1 MVRAKHS
8 RKLSKTEK
16 LFDSVRAGPVQGR
29 RKLVISR
36 LSQRPKVSKRK
47 AGRKE
52 RVADMEI
59 RYRNVLL
66 PPSAGGTAP
75 LSVQVVHMSEP
86 EPPEGAKP
94 VEWFLITTV
103 AVSSVEDAM
112 RVVGWYV
119 LRWRIE
125 DWHRALKSGCEVEE
139 TSHHTAVRLERV
151 TAINAVIAWR
161 IMLMALLARKTPTG
175 PAELLFSDL
184 ELLVIGDYATKLP
197 RMPKAKTL
205 KGAVLIVAIMA
216 GYRNR
221 KHDPPPGHQKIWQG
235 YSCLAR
241 YCQAYENL
249 AEIKKSRRSH
259 PLLSPAH
266 HL

>member
-1 MVRAKHS
+1 MVLCIQDGTDLNFATRAQCDDLGVDNQTSAKTAGLHLHTTMAVDGLPLL
-8 RKLSKTEK
+8 KLE
-16 LFDSVRAGPVQGR
+16 FDAPMPGKNKPPEECKSGLRGLRECAEAARRLDGTQLVSVREADFMFAEQRRLGNHCGARQAQQETVENGETVRQRPRRAGSGPSETCG
-29 RKLVISR
+29 

-94 VEWFLITTV
+94 VVPAV

-119 LRWRIE
+119 
-125 DWHRALKSGCEVEE
+125 
-139 TSHHTAVRLERV
+139 
-151 TAINAVIAWR
+151 
-161 IMLMALLARKTPTG
+161 
-175 PAELLFSDL
+175 
-184 ELLVIGDYATKLP
+184 
-197 RMPKAKTL
+197 
-205 KGAVLIVAIMA
+205 VA
-216 GYRNR
+216 Y
-221 KHDPPPGHQKIWQG
+221 
-235 YSCLAR
+235 
-241 YCQAYENL
+241 
-249 AEIKKSRRSH
+249 
-259 PLLSPAH
+259 
-266 HL
+266 